1 MIGNLVVVEG
11 YPYKCVGKV
20 LDTDMNLGMVLIK
33 ILHTKYIHPDYPN
46 QDKSTLL
53 WAFESNIIK
62 KSSRPVKMKQQLG
75 LEEEQ
80 QPTENTWTTNEDERL
95 DVITREDIRDKMVAL
110 NRKGLGKQLIEI
122 LNKYGA
128 DKVSALSEEHY
139 LEVMAEMEA
148 LENESIA

>member
-1 MIGNLVVVEG
+1 MELYIQVNPCNPKELREYLDMLEARGLLDFTNVE
-11 YPYKCVGKV
+11 V
-20 LDTDMNLGMVLIK
+20 
-33 ILHTKYIHPDYPN
+33 
-46 QDKSTLL
+46 
-53 WAFESNIIK
+53 A
-62 KSSRPVKMKQQLG
+62 
-75 LEEEQ
+75 EEQ
-80 QPTENTWTTNEDERL
+80 QPKEEEVIINNWTTNEDERI

-148 LENESIA
+148 LENESMA

>member
-1 MIGNLVVVEG
+1 MEFYIQINPCNPKELKEYLDILEEKGLLDFTDVE
-11 YPYKCVGKV
+11 V
-20 LDTDMNLGMVLIK
+20 
-33 ILHTKYIHPDYPN
+33 
-46 QDKSTLL
+46 
-53 WAFESNIIK
+53 A
-62 KSSRPVKMKQQLG
+62 
-75 LEEEQ
+75 EEQ
-80 QPTENTWTTNEDERL
+80 QPNEEEVIINNWTTNEDERI

-148 LENESIA
+148 LENESMA

>member
-1 MIGNLVVVEG
+1 MEFYIQINPCNPKELKEYLDIIEEKGLLDFTDVE
-11 YPYKCVGKV
+11 V
-20 LDTDMNLGMVLIK
+20 
-33 ILHTKYIHPDYPN
+33 
-46 QDKSTLL
+46 
-53 WAFESNIIK
+53 A
-62 KSSRPVKMKQQLG
+62 
-75 LEEEQ
+75 EEQ
-80 QPTENTWTTNEDERL
+80 QPKEDEVIINNWTTNEDERI

-148 LENESIA
+148 LENESK

>member
-1 MIGNLVVVEG
+1 MELYIQVNPCNPKELREYLDMLEVRGLLDFTNVE
-11 YPYKCVGKV
+11 V
-20 LDTDMNLGMVLIK
+20 
-33 ILHTKYIHPDYPN
+33 
-46 QDKSTLL
+46 
-53 WAFESNIIK
+53 A
-62 KSSRPVKMKQQLG
+62 
-75 LEEEQ
+75 EEQ
-80 QPTENTWTTNEDERL
+80 QPKEVRGELAEIPSAENNWTTNEDERL

-148 LENESIA
+148 LENESK

>member
-1 MIGNLVVVEG
+1 MEFYIQIDPCNPKELKEYLDILEEKELLQTVQML
-11 YPYKCVGKV
+11 KV
-20 LDTDMNLGMVLIK
+20 
-33 ILHTKYIHPDYPN
+33 
-46 QDKSTLL
+46 
-53 WAFESNIIK
+53 
-62 KSSRPVKMKQQLG
+62 
-75 LEEEQ
+75 EEQ
-80 QPTENTWTTNEDERL
+80 QPKEEQQPIENTWTTNEDERL

-148 LENESIA
+148 LENESMA

>member
-1 MIGNLVVVEG
+1 MEFYIQINPCDPKELKEYLDILEEKGLLDFTNVE
-11 YPYKCVGKV
+11 V
-20 LDTDMNLGMVLIK
+20 
-33 ILHTKYIHPDYPN
+33 
-46 QDKSTLL
+46 
-53 WAFESNIIK
+53 A
-62 KSSRPVKMKQQLG
+62 
-75 LEEEQ
+75 EEQ
-80 QPTENTWTTNEDERL
+80 QPKEEEVIINNWTTNEDERL

-148 LENESIA
+148 LENESK

>member
-1 MIGNLVVVEG
+1 MEFYIQINPCSPKELKEYLDILEEKELLQTVQML
-11 YPYKCVGKV
+11 KV
-20 LDTDMNLGMVLIK
+20 
-33 ILHTKYIHPDYPN
+33 
-46 QDKSTLL
+46 
-53 WAFESNIIK
+53 
-62 KSSRPVKMKQQLG
+62 
-75 LEEEQ
+75 EEQ
-80 QPTENTWTTNEDERL
+80 QPKEEEVIINNWTTDEDERI

-148 LENESIA
+148 LENESMA

>member
-1 MIGNLVVVEG
+1 MEFYIQINPCDPKELKEYLDILEEKGLLDFTDVE
-11 YPYKCVGKV
+11 V
-20 LDTDMNLGMVLIK
+20 
-33 ILHTKYIHPDYPN
+33 
-46 QDKSTLL
+46 
-53 WAFESNIIK
+53 A
-62 KSSRPVKMKQQLG
+62 
-75 LEEEQ
+75 EEEQ
-80 QPTENTWTTNEDERL
+80 QPKEEEVIINNWTTNEDERL
-95 DVITREDIRDKMVAL
+95 DAITREDIRDKMVAL

>member
-1 MIGNLVVVEG
+1 MEFYIQIDPCNPKELKEYLDILEDKGLLDFTDVE
-11 YPYKCVGKV
+11 V
-20 LDTDMNLGMVLIK
+20 
-33 ILHTKYIHPDYPN
+33 
-46 QDKSTLL
+46 
-53 WAFESNIIK
+53 A
-62 KSSRPVKMKQQLG
+62 
-75 LEEEQ
+75 EEQ
-80 QPTENTWTTNEDERL
+80 QPKEEVIINNWTTNEDERL

-148 LENESIA
+148 LENESK

>member
-1 MIGNLVVVEG
+1 MEFYIQINPCNPKELREYLDMLEARGLLDFTDVE
-11 YPYKCVGKV
+11 V
-20 LDTDMNLGMVLIK
+20 
-33 ILHTKYIHPDYPN
+33 
-46 QDKSTLL
+46 
-53 WAFESNIIK
+53 A
-62 KSSRPVKMKQQLG
+62 
-75 LEEEQ
+75 EEQ
-80 QPTENTWTTNEDERL
+80 QPKEEEVIINNWTTNEDERL

-148 LENESIA
+148 LENESMA

>member
-1 MIGNLVVVEG
+1 MEFYIQINPCNPKELKEYLDILEEKGLLDFTNVE
-11 YPYKCVGKV
+11 V
-20 LDTDMNLGMVLIK
+20 
-33 ILHTKYIHPDYPN
+33 
-46 QDKSTLL
+46 
-53 WAFESNIIK
+53 A
-62 KSSRPVKMKQQLG
+62 
-75 LEEEQ
+75 EEQ
-80 QPTENTWTTNEDERL
+80 QPKEEEVIINNWTTNEDERL

-148 LENESIA
+148 LENESMA